1 VNADENLFEL
11 ISGNRGIKQ
20 CEIPALLLISKKR
33 VENILKVLGYKIL
46 LSFLS
51 DKSCQAERNDVR
63 TRGTIS
69 ENKRQSLSGVWSRI
83 IKKFTTIPCA
93 GKIMSIHF

>member
-1 VNADENLFEL
+1 VNVDENLFEL

-46 LSFLS
+46 CPF
-51 DKSCQAERNDVR
+51 
-63 TRGTIS
+63 
-69 ENKRQSLSGVWSRI
+69 
-83 IKKFTTIPCA
+83 
-93 GKIMSIHF
+93 